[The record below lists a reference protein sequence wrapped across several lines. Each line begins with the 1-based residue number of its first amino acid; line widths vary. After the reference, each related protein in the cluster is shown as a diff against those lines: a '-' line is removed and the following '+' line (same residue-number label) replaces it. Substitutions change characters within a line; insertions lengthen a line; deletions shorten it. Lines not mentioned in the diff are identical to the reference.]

1 MANQPADGNEARHST
16 AHYFL
21 EGLTE
26 IGFDYLFCN
35 FGTDHAPLIEAM
47 ANFRKLGRRVPAAI
61 LCPHENTAV
70 HMAAGYALATG
81 RGQGVMVHVDAG
93 TANSAMALHNLCR
106 ARIPVMLMAGKAPF
120 TSRRELLGTRDNYV
134 HFVQEPFDQ
143 AGIVRPYTKWEY
155 NLPSGVIAKEVL
167 RRAHTVMESDP
178 KGPVYLTFPR
188 ETLTE
193 EWSEG
198 EIRSYPGE
206 RFGAVAARGVDRAAI
221 DAIAARILAA
231 ERPLLIT
238 AYAGRNTATVAVLDA
253 LARFAGIRVIEF
265 SPSCVNLP
273 HDSPCHGG
281 FAPARALAD
290 ADVGLMVDVDV
301 PWIPSDA
308 PDNPATW
315 WAQIDIDAEKRNFP
329 MWTFPGNLR
338 LQGDSHRILSDL
350 LEALKAKADAG
361 FAARAAG
368 RVAVLAE
375 EGRARRAVAATTAA
389 QRGKVGEITPAFV
402 CASLARALEPSAI
415 VLNEAIRNGPV
426 VLQQMPRTEAGTLVG
441 YSGGGLGFSSG
452 TALGLKLA
460 LPKRTVVQIVGD
472 GSFYFSNPQSALAVS
487 RQYKLPV
494 LTVVLD
500 NGGWSAVK
508 EATLRVYPDG
518 DAKAGGDFGA
528 ALVPD
533 MNFAKVAE
541 AAGAH
546 GELVSDPEQV
556 EPAIARCLAALRDGQ
571 AAVLHVRVTRL

>member
-1 MANQPADGNEARHST
+1 MMDSNEARHSA

-21 EGLTE
+21 EGLNE
-26 IGFDYLFCN
+26 VGFDYLFCN

-47 ANFRKLGRRVPAAI
+47 AAFRKLGRKIPQVL
-61 LCPHENTAV
+61 LCPHENTAM
-70 HMAAGYALATG
+70 HMAAGYYLATG

-93 TANSAMALHNLCR
+93 TANAAMAMHNLCR
-106 ARIPVMLMAGKAPF
+106 ARIPVMLMAGKAPY
-120 TSRRELLGTRDNYV
+120 TTRGELLGTRDNYV

-143 AGIVRPYTKWEY
+143 AGIVRPYAKWEY

-188 ETLTE
+188 ETLTDS
-193 EWSEG
+193 WSEG
-198 EIRSYPGE
+198 QIHSYPAE
-206 RFGAVAARGVDRAAI
+206 RFGAVAARGVDAGALEPVVTKL
-221 DAIAARILAA
+221 LAA

-238 AYAGRNTATVAVLDA
+238 AYAGRNHKTVAVLDG

-281 FAPARALAD
+281 FAPAKALAD
-290 ADVGLMVDVDV
+290 ADVGLLVDVDV
-301 PWIPSDA
+301 PWIPSDT

-315 WAQIDIDAEKRNFP
+315 WAHVDVDAEKRNFP
-329 MWTFPGNLR
+329 MWSFPGNHR
-338 LQGDSHRILSDL
+338 LGGDSFRILSDL
-350 LEALKAKADAG
+350 LALLKARADAG
-361 FAARAAG
+361 FKTRATA
-368 RVAVLAE
+368 RVAALAE
-375 EGRARRAVAATTAA
+375 EGKARRALAAKAA
-389 QRGKVGEITPAFV
+389 ANRGVPGQVSPAFV
-402 CASLARALEPSAI
+402 CAALAKALDPSAI

-426 VLQQMPRTEAGTLVG
+426 VLQQMPRTLPGTLIG
-441 YSGGGLGFSSG
+441 YSGGGLGFSGG
-452 TALGLKLA
+452 TALGMKLA
-460 LPKRTVVQIVGD
+460 LPERTVVQIVGD
-472 GSFYFSNPQSALAVS
+472 GSFYFANPQSTLAVA
-487 RQYKLPV
+487 RQYKLGV

-518 DAKAGGDFGA
+518 DAKAGDDFGA

-533 MNFAKVAE
+533 MDFSKVAE

-546 GELVSDPEQV
+546 GELVSDPDQLEA
-556 EPAIARCLAALRDGQ
+556 AISRCLTAVRDGQ

>member
-1 MANQPADGNEARHST
+1 MDTNEARHST

-21 EGLTE
+21 EGLNE
-26 IGFDYLFCN
+26 VGLDYLFCN
-35 FGTDHAPLIEAM
+35 FGTDHAPLIEAL
-47 ANFRKLGRRVPAAI
+47 AAFRRAGRKAPQVL
-61 LCPHENTAV
+61 LCPHENTAM
-70 HMAAGYALATG
+70 HMAAGYFLATG

-93 TANSAMALHNLCR
+93 TANAAMAMHNLCR

-120 TSRRELLGTRDNYV
+120 TTRRELTGTRDNYV

-143 AGIVRPYTKWEY
+143 AGIVRPYVKWEY

-188 ETLTE
+188 ETLTDD
-193 EWSEG
+193 WSEG
-198 EIRSYPGE
+198 QIRSYPAE
-206 RFGAVAARGVDRAAI
+206 RFGAVAARGVDR
-221 DAIAARILAA
+221 DALEPIVTRLLAA
-231 ERPLLIT
+231 EQPLLIT
-238 AYAGRNTATVAVLDA
+238 AYAGRNPKTVAVLDE

-265 SPSCVNLP
+265 SPSCVSLP

-281 FAPARALAD
+281 FAPGKALVE
-290 ADVGLMVDVDV
+290 ADVGLLVDVDV
-301 PWIPSDA
+301 PWIPSDT

-315 WAQIDIDAEKRNFP
+315 WAHIDVDAEKRNFP
-329 MWTFPGNLR
+329 MWTFPGNHR
-338 LQGDSHRILSDL
+338 LNGDSFRILSDL
-350 LEALKAKADAG
+350 LALLKARADAG
-361 FAARAAG
+361 FKARATA
-368 RVAVLAE
+368 RVAAMEE
-375 EGRARRAVAATTAA
+375 EGKARRALAAKAA
-389 QRGKVGEITPAFV
+389 ANRGTEGALTPAFV
-402 CASLARALEPSAI
+402 CASLAKALDPSAI

-426 VLQQMPRTEAGTLVG
+426 VLQQMPRTEPGTLVG

-460 LPKRTVVQIVGD
+460 LPERTIVQIVGD
-472 GSFYFSNPQSALAVS
+472 GVFYFSNPQSALAVA
-487 RQYKLPV
+487 RQYELPV

-518 DAKAGGDFGA
+518 EAKAGGDFGA

-533 MNFAKVAE
+533 MDFSKVAE

-546 GELVSDPEQV
+546 GELVSDPDALDG
-556 EPAIARCLAALRDGQ
+556 AIARCLAALRGGQ
-571 AAVLHVRVTRL
+571 AAVLHVRVTKL